1 MLLQLIR
8 NEPVGSAITGKML
21 VDYTTQE
28 NASTYQLTMDTLE
41 HIQYAIPAGFYRIR
55 LTYSP
60 KFQEILPLLDGVI
73 GRSGIRIHAGNTIEH
88 TTGCILVGVKDASWR
103 LQDGVTPTGER
114 LFSSRKT
121 LNLLRDYLLNYQKQ
135 HPNEEMYIEI
145 KEPDSYPLYDSPC
158 PVELQMR

>member
-1 MLLQLIR
+1 
-8 NEPVGSAITGKML
+8 ML

-88 TTGCILVGVKDASWR
+88 TTGCILVGERCEQR
-103 LQDGVTPTGER
+103 LYA
-114 LFSSRKT
+114 SRKT

-158 PVELQMR
+158 PAELQKR